1 MKPMMFIGIILI
13 FLGVAVILLQF
24 ITLTSH
30 VKGIHIGP
38 FKTTADAKT
47 TIPVSPFLGGLAL
60 AAGIVLVILGRKR
73 KP

>member
-60 AAGIVLVILGRKR
+60 AGGIVLVILGRKR

>member
-13 FLGVAVILLQF
+13 FLGVVILLLQF

-60 AAGIVLVILGRKR
+60 AAGIVLVIIGRKR